1 MKMSCEMFYQSN
13 ESPLGR
19 TWEKCEAKWC
29 EWMLSVPKKNKPSME
44 VTGKSILQ
52 VREDN
57 AL

>member
-1 MKMSCEMFYQSN
+1 MFYQTN
-13 ESPLGR
+13 ESPFGR
-19 TWEKCEAKWC
+19 TWEKCEAEWC
-29 EWMLSVPKKNKPSME
+29 EWMLSVPKKNNPSMD

>member
-1 MKMSCEMFYQSN
+1 MKMSSEMFYQSN
-13 ESPLGR
+13 ESPFGR

-29 EWMLSVPKKNKPSME
+29 EWMLSVPKKNNPSMD

-52 VREDN
+52 VGEDN